1 MKVFISI
8 VSFFLITCL
17 SSLAQPKNE
26 VAFKGNCDTT
36 DTEQNIG
43 MVAYIYLHY
52 DSLFKYSIVFPCGA
66 EYNEFENR
74 QLVEQFHKIVFN
86 RQEYL
91 LSQLFLFVVN
101 HTYDSTSQ
109 MNEYVFELR
118 NSSDS
123 VVAVDYAS
131 KVYNSTNPDDSTL
144 KYYNSYMFPVDATN
158 SYGGTYT
165 SSDTT
170 ENIIYY
176 KSSTNY
182 LKSIID
188 TDRSKIVGLHYY
200 SPANNEEYKY
210 FFEANN

>member
-1 MKVFISI
+1 MKTFILTI
-8 VSFFLITCL
+8 TIFLIATV
-17 SSLAQPKNE
+17 SSYSQSNNNA
-26 VAFKGNCDTT
+26 AYWGNCDTS

-43 MVAYIYLHY
+43 MVTYIYMYY
-52 DSLFKYSIVFPCGA
+52 DSLFKYSIVYPCGA
-66 EYNEFENR
+66 DYDEFENR
-74 QLVEQFHKIVFN
+74 KLVEQFNEIMFN
-86 RQEYL
+86 GQEYF
-91 LSQLFLFVVN
+91 LSDLSLFVVN

-158 SYGGTYT
+158 NNGSTYS

-170 ENIIYY
+170 ESTIYY
-176 KSSTNY
+176 NSSTDY

-188 TDRSKIVGLHYY
+188 IDRSKIVGLHYY

>member
-1 MKVFISI
+1 MKVFILTI
-8 VSFFLITCL
+8 TIFLTATL
-17 SSLAQPKNE
+17 SSYSQPNNN
-26 VAFKGNCDTT
+26 AAYWGNCDTS

-43 MVAYIYLHY
+43 MVTYIYMYY
-52 DSLFKYSIVFPCGA
+52 DSLFKYSIVYPCGA
-66 EYNEFENR
+66 EFNEMENR
-74 QLVEQFHKIVFN
+74 KLVNQFNKIIFN
-86 RQEYL
+86 GQEYF
-91 LSQLFLFVVN
+91 LSNLSLFVVS
-101 HTYDSTSQ
+101 HTYDAMSQ

-131 KVYNSTNPDDSTL
+131 KVYNSTNPDDPSL
-144 KYYNSYMFPVDATN
+144 KYYNSYMFPVDAKN
-158 SYGGTYT
+158 NNGSTYS

-170 ENIIYY
+170 ESTIYY